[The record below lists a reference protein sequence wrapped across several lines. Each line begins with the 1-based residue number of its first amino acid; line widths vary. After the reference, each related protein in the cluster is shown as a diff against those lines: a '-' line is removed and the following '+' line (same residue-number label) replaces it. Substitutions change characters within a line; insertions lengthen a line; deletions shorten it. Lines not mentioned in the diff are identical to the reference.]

1 MPNRNRVQG
10 FTLAEVLIA
19 LLVMSIGLLG
29 FAALQTLNIRNNHS
43 AYMRT
48 QATLLAYDMIDRMR
62 ANVAAANA
70 GNYLTTYGT
79 APAGTVNCETA
90 SCNALNMAVFD
101 RNQWKCT
108 LGRWNSDSVCAN
120 TLNIVGRLPNGDGQ
134 VTQNSDDIYTV
145 SVRWDDR
152 DNNTM
157 TLGISTTL

>member
-1 MPNRNRVQG
+1 MPNRNRFQG

-29 FAALQTLNIRNNHS
+29 FGALQTLNIRNNHS

-62 ANVAAANA
+62 ANVAKA
-70 GNYLTTYGT
+70 GNYTTTYGT

-90 SCNALNMAVFD
+90 VCNAVNMAVFD

-108 LGRWNSDSVCAN
+108 LGRWNSYSVCAN

-134 VTQNSDDIYTV
+134 VTRNGDIYTV